1 MAKNIERV
9 TEVLGKILSLY
20 TKLCNTTPFTH
31 EVGQKILQLED
42 ELKLSSEKI
51 TQNPIHTQQHFQT
64 LLQT

>member
-9 TEVLGKILSLY
+9 TEVLVKILSLY
-20 TKLCNTTPFTH
+20 TKLRNIAPFTH

-42 ELKLSSEKI
+42 ELKLSSEKL
-51 TQNPIHTQQHFQT
+51 TQDSAHTQQHLQT